1 LRAAQDFSRV
11 PMKINIRNSAKKYK
25 RMCGFR
31 KWSKTSKGRKM
42 MNRRR
47 GKRKGLTTA

>member
-1 LRAAQDFSRV
+1 
-11 PMKINIRNSAKKYK
+11 MTKIKIRNSSKKYK

-47 GKRKGLTTA
+47 SGGKSLTTA